1 MLAIARQRAEAAL
14 NPKSWTED
22 ILKLIATSAA
32 PSGDARQ
39 ILELLNG
46 AVEHAETDGKSMLE
60 PEHVQTR
67 AKSIPQVMPE
77 DVLDEL
83 SGHSMLVLL
92 GICRRLRKAEFMTSK
107 DVESMYAVVCEEYE
121 VKPRSHTTV
130 WKYLKIIEELSIID
144 ARVDTVGD
152 GRGRTTH
159 ISMPHAL
166 PMDVA
171 GRIEGRVVKKLNR

>member
-1 MLAIARQRAEAAL
+1 
-14 NPKSWTED
+14 
-22 ILKLIATSAA
+22 
-32 PSGDARQ
+32 
-39 ILELLNG
+39 
-46 AVEHAETDGKSMLE
+46 
-60 PEHVQTR
+60 
-67 AKSIPQVMPE
+67 
-77 DVLDEL
+77 
-83 SGHSMLVLL
+83 
-92 GICRRLRKAEFMTSK
+92 
-107 DVESMYAVVCEEYE
+107 MYAVVCEEYE